1 MVTPFPKY
9 PSDTD
14 EIRML
19 CLGLVVARHH
29 SKTMGIILFSLISVA
44 GKSTRHPQH
53 YKIMEAQLVSD
64 ILEVGRGN
72 RHPNTIP
79 KL

>member
-1 MVTPFPKY
+1 
-9 PSDTD
+9 
-14 EIRML
+14 ML
-19 CLGLVVARHH
+19 CFGLVVAQHH
-29 SKTMGIILFSLISVA
+29 SQTMETILFSLISVA
-44 GKSTRHPQH
+44 GKSTRHTEH
-53 YKIMEAQLVSD
+53 SKIMETRLVSY